1 MEIKRNIYLN
11 KLISKKHNGLIKVV
25 TGIRRCG
32 KSYLLFNL
40 FKDHLLAEGAAGRLY
55 ELTDDS
61 GTAWYP
67 AAGSRN
73 SGTAVLQST
82 GNNGGYWSASTSGG
96 NGVLLYFSN
105 SSVYP
110 VGNNSRAYGFSVRC
124 VHK

>member
-1 MEIKRNIYLN
+1 MTNAWAGFGDGNFSGVKNAGSYDSEIGPFDWKAALPDQV
-11 KLISKKHNGLIKVV
+11 G
-25 TGIRRCG
+25 T
-32 KSYLLFNL
+32 
-40 FKDHLLAEGAAGRLY
+40 AGRLY